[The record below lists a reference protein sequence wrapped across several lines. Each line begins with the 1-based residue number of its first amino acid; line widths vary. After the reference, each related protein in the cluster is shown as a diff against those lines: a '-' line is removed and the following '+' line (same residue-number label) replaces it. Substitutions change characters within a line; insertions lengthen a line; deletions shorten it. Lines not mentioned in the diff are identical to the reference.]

1 MPETLLQLFAKP
13 PEVGKVKTRLI
24 PAVGAQA
31 ATRIY
36 RHCLQ
41 HNLDLLTESSFA
53 CQLWLSE
60 RGEPEFLSMDQIHY
74 QQGDDL
80 GQRMYHAMSSQLELQ
95 GYDKV
100 ILIGADCL
108 ELTPRLLREVEARLD
123 AYQLVLIP
131 ALDGGYVLIAA
142 SQSVS
147 PQLFSD
153 IDWSSERVLRQTLQ
167 QAMDHGISS
176 FVMNP
181 LRDIDHF
188 EDIQHYPQLQQYL

>member
-24 PAVGAQA
+24 PDVGAQA

-41 HNLDLLTESSFA
+41 HNLDLLDQSSFVG
-53 CQLWLSE
+53 QLWLSNRCE
-60 RGEPEFLSMDQIHY
+60 TGLMKMDKIHY

-80 GQRMYHAMSSQLELQ
+80 GQRMYHAMSSQFAS
-95 GYDKV
+95 GHYNKI

-108 ELTPRLLREVEARLD
+108 DLTPQLLREVEAKLED
-123 AYQLVLIP
+123 HQLILIP

-142 SQSVS
+142 SQHIS

-167 QAMDHGISS
+167 KATDHGISKL
-176 FVMNP
+176 VMNP
-181 LRDIDHF
+181 LRDIDHI